1 MLLKTGFKELFQAE
15 NHYTANLV
23 IVPPFPKRLY
33 SIMIHLKTQA
43 LYKRICYIMIFV
55 FVRFFS
61 TIEMCFCFIFSKLK
75 MIQVYGHV
83 LQYQLHG

>member
-1 MLLKTGFKELFQAE
+1 
-15 NHYTANLV
+15 
-23 IVPPFPKRLY
+23 
-33 SIMIHLKTQA
+33 MIHLKTQA

-55 FVRFFS
+55 FVSFCS